1 MTQFDIGNVYSLVSS
16 KSKTKIYYIAIN
28 KLILITYTQ
37 NKFSKFTTKR
47 TKHHELEGISVD
59 DLCFYWD
66 IDISELDTFM
76 VQHFTPDERAKRD
89 ARKRAKENIE
99 INESMLLTT

>member
-1 MTQFDIGNVYSLVSS
+1 MNEFDIGNVYSLVGSQS
-16 KSKTKIYYIAIN
+16 KSKIYYIAVS
-28 KLILITYTQ
+28 KWILITYSSD
-37 NKFSKFTTKR
+37 KFSRFTTKR

-66 IDISELDTFM
+66 IHISILDAFM
-76 VQHFTPDERAKRD
+76 VDYFAPDERAKRD

-99 INESMLLTT
+99 IDEGVLLTT